1 MFGILQVDETLA
13 PFKLTQEQLMLVK
26 SRMRAG
32 LEAGLKNEG
41 SSAVK
46 MLPSYVYRTPDGT
59 GQRSPMKPWNRRNG
73 IFQSWSNINQG
84 NVIFCVFPRTWKI
97 PGPGSGRDKL

>member
-1 MFGILQVDETLA
+1 MDGVLPDVFGIFQVDETLS
-13 PFKLTQEQLMLVK
+13 PFKLTHEQLMLVK

-32 LEAGLKNEG
+32 LEAGLRKKG

-59 GQRSPMKPWNRRNG
+59 GHTLRMKWNFSILN
-73 IFQSWSNINQG
+73 
-84 NVIFCVFPRTWKI
+84 
-97 PGPGSGRDKL
+97 

>member
-1 MFGILQVDETLA
+1 MGGGHHQGAPYLFMDGVLPDVFGVFQVDETLA
-13 PFKLTQEQLMLVK
+13 PFKLTREQLMLVK

-32 LEAGLKNEG
+32 LEAGLRNKG

-59 GQRSPMKPWNRRNG
+59 GQKLRVEQMK
-73 IFQSWSNINQG
+73 G
-84 NVIFCVFPRTWKI
+84 NFPI
-97 PGPGSGRDKL
+97 LN